1 MDMDNEYNFI
11 LLGEL
16 VLENLFVTCKLV
28 QKKKKKR
35 KVLVVF
41 QVFLYL
47 TLHVISRKYK
57 KNK

>member
-28 QKKKKKR
+28 QKKKKKSS
-35 KVLVVF
+35 KF
-41 QVFLYL
+41 SF
-47 TLHVISRKYK
+47 I
-57 KNK
+57 

>member
-28 QKKKKKR
+28 QKKKKK
-35 KVLVVF
+35 VPSFPLF
-41 QVFLYL
+41 DSML
-47 TLHVISRKYK
+47 
-57 KNK
+57 